1 MTQLTKGCVQR
12 SPIIF
17 RPGLRLALA
26 VGLAAVFF
34 LSTSWATKVENIA
47 ADSEQKKITM
57 EEQWGVK
64 VESLRTSANGHLID
78 FRYRIIDPDKAM
90 PLVDRKNKPYLID
103 QASGKVLAV
112 PNTAKVG
119 PLRTSVRNGKP
130 KQDRVYFAL
139 FGNQGLVKPGAL
151 VTVVIGDFR
160 AENIVVQ

>member
-1 MTQLTKGCVQR
+1 MLV
-12 SPIIF
+12 
-17 RPGLRLALA
+17 LA
-26 VGLAAVFF
+26 VTLAVVFF
-34 LSTSWATKVENIA
+34 LSTSWATKVENIPA
-47 ADSEQKKITM
+47 ESEQKKITM

-64 VESLRTSANGHLID
+64 VESLRTSANGHMLD
-78 FRYRIIDPDKAM
+78 FRYRIMDPDKAM
-90 PLVDRKNKPYLID
+90 PLVDRGNKPYLID

-119 PLRTSVRNGKP
+119 PLRATVRNGKP
-130 KQDRVYFAL
+130 KQDRVYFVL